1 MLKFMQISVLM
12 LFMRE
17 PAVKDY
23 RIELIVLALSYN
35 EPPDRAR
42 KVTIPHSDITHL
54 YEVLSASLLRS

>member
-54 YEVLSASLLRS
+54 Y